1 MNCPKCRKPLSTI
14 DYEGIQIETCRSCG
28 GEWLDSDE
36 LLHVTRA
43 REARFNPEE
52 RRAIAESSTIEG
64 VVLKYVDHDLVCPK
78 CGATTDPV
86 NYGGNT
92 GLIIDRCTGCRG
104 FWLDGAE
111 LEKVQM
117 LVEGWEDKLPDDLAQ
132 YGPELRRI
140 RARLD
145 QQDDVRVSRFGF
157 VNAAINGILDFVR

>member
-1 MNCPKCRKPLSTI
+1 MNCPNCRTPLSTI

-43 REARFNPEE
+43 REARFSPEE
-52 RRAIAESSTIEG
+52 RRAIAESTTIEG
-64 VVLKYVDHDLVCPK
+64 VVLKDVDHDLICPK
-78 CGATTDPV
+78 CGSTSDPV

-92 GLIIDRCTGCRG
+92 GLIIDRCTTCHGI
-104 FWLDGAE
+104 WLDADE

-117 LVEGWEDKLPDDLAQ
+117 LVEGWEDKLPDDLAE

-140 RARLD
+140 RGRLD
-145 QQDDVRVSRFGF
+145 QADDVSVSRFGF
-157 VNAAINGILDFVR
+157 VNAAINGILNLIR